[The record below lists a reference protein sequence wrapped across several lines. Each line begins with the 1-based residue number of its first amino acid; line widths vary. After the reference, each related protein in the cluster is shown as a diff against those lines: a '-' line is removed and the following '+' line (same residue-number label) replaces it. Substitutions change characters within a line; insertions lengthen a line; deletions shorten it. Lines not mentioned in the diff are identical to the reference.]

1 MFIQTRTIVVE
12 KGYADKVVERFSQ
25 ADGLEGREGLLDISI
40 MVNKRSKENEEVLV
54 VIRWASEEAW
64 KSWEKSPEHIQG
76 HRDKKSHQ
84 PPDYIINMTVNM
96 YEVKR
101 CQKRNGRGIR
111 LGSNASVAAIDRKRI
126 IVSLTAFD

>member
-1 MFIQTRTIVVE
+1 MIIQTRTIVVE

-64 KSWEKSPEHIQG
+64 KGWEKSPEHIQG
-76 HRDKKSHQ
+76 HRDKKGHQ
-84 PPDYIINMTVNM
+84 PPDYVISTTVNM
-96 YEVKR
+96 YEVKTVR
-101 CQKRNGRGIR
+101 KGT
-111 LGSNASVAAIDRKRI
+111 SAASV
-126 IVSLTAFD
+126 